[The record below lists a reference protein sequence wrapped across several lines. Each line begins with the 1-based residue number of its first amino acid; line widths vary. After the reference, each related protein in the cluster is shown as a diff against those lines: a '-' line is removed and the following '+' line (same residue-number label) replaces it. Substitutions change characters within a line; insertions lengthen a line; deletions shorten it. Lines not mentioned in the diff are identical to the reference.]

1 MKEILTTSGTA
12 LKDQNKE
19 SLPTIK
25 SNWSFFKGL
34 TFCELSPDNY
44 LLG

>member
-1 MKEILTTSGTA
+1 MATITPLKNKAMKEILTTSGTA

-25 SNWSFFKGL
+25 SN
-34 TFCELSPDNY
+34 
-44 LLG
+44 